1 MKKFDVTISKLFSHT
16 QNRRAF
22 PALVV
27 AALLFVGIFVAPSY
41 AATATDDK
49 GSHIYSG
56 SGAPAST
63 LGANGDLYINKSNG
77 DYYLKQSGVWKKQG
91 NLTGPQGPVGPA
103 GPIGAT
109 GPAGPIGATG
119 PAGAD
124 GIDGAVGPIG
134 PAGPQ
139 GPAGNDGDDGAVG
152 ATGPQGPAGLAGADG
167 ADGTNGID
175 GATGPQGP
183 GGNDGADGID
193 GATGAQGP
201 TGATGPQGPAGP
213 QGPVGATGLTGATGA
228 SGAAG
233 SQILTGQGV
242 PANSLGANGDLYV
255 ATFTGDY
262 YTKESGS
269 WTQQGNLI
277 GPQGPAGPPGADGID
292 GTDGADG
299 GTGPQGPAGPAG
311 STGHLEVYM
320 KQALIVQPQTN
331 EIYSAECDDG
341 TVATGGGF
349 DLLGDDALSITMSR
363 QQSPSPASPNGGWYV
378 QIENSGTTGQATV
391 FAVCAKVVP

>member
-1 MKKFDVTISKLFSHT
+1 MKKFDATISKLFSHS

-63 LGANGDLYINKSNG
+63 LGANGDLYINKTNG

-91 NLTGPQGPVGPA
+91 NLTGPQGPAGPA

-124 GIDGAVGPIG
+124 GVDGTIGPIG

-139 GPAGNDGDDGAVG
+139 GPAGS
-152 ATGPQGPAGLAGADG
+152 P
-167 ADGTNGID
+167 GTDGID

-183 GGNDGADGID
+183 E
-193 GATGAQGP
+193 
-201 TGATGPQGPAGP
+201 GPQGPSGTNHISTHRVEANTALAGP
-213 QGPVGATGLTGATGA
+213 F
-228 SGAAG
+228 S
-233 SQILTGQGV
+233 S
-242 PANSLGANGDLYV
+242 
-255 ATFTGDY
+255 
-262 YTKESGS
+262 
-269 WTQQGNLI
+269 
-277 GPQGPAGPPGADGID
+277 
-292 GTDGADG
+292 
-299 GTGPQGPAGPAG
+299 AG
-311 STGHLEVYM
+311 STATCDGDS
-320 KQALIVQPQTN
+320 IV
-331 EIYSAECDDG
+331 
-341 TVATGGGF
+341 TGGGF
-349 DLLGDDALSITMSR
+349 VISTGLTVV
-363 QQSPSPASPNGGWYV
+363 QSDKSENGWYV
-378 QIENSGTTGQATV
+378 GVINTDGIGGSFIAT
-391 FAVCAKVVP
+391 ATCATIGP